1 VGVLVGVSVGVGE
14 GVAVA
19 VAVGVAVDVDVE
31 VTVGVR
37 VGWAAVEP
45 HPQRKLMMI
54 KLARRRFKVL
64 FSLSSEG

>member
-14 GVAVA
+14 GVVVA
-19 VAVGVAVDVDVE
+19 VAVVAVDVDVE